1 VQAQVFW
8 RKLLQMKRFLILF
21 TLLAAFGMNARAT
34 ELEIT
39 AGGVFSGA
47 TNQFSA
53 QIALSNLTIL
63 ENPDVN
69 LGFVLSFER
78 AGLTVGAGFDF
89 GPLGRASTNTSF
101 DLMFSGGVRFRT
113 NLRGTLGPIALELDG
128 GFWTASSYAAN
139 RFSIFERNPEPAS
152 NNSFLVGANAQYR
165 LSRTV
170 TVKFAGRYVPE
181 SSRISLG
188 LETRSDAF
196 TLSGGALLAPQAG
209 GLTFGAT
216 LGLKFVPEDAPYRLG
231 AEILLGGNQNGF
243 TYGVGL
249 DASYDFLNIDEEK
262 IGNLTIFFAFE
273 PWREDIA
280 LPLRFGT
287 NLEFNLGPGALLARG
302 FGGSSVGGQFFYGF
316 QIGYRLNIES
326 LFPQP

>member
-1 VQAQVFW
+1 MQAQGFW
-8 RKLLQMKRFLILF
+8 RKLLKMKRFLIFLA
-21 TLLAAFGMNARAT
+21 LLTTFGANAQAT
-34 ELEIT
+34 ELEAT
-39 AGGVFSGA
+39 FGTGTFPGA
-47 TNQFSA
+47 FPFTA
-53 QIALSNLTIL
+53 QIALSNLQVL
-63 ENPDVN
+63 ENPDLS
-69 LGFVLSFER
+69 LGFALSTES
-78 AGLTVGAGFDF
+78 AGIAIGAGFDF
-89 GPLGRASTNTSF
+89 GPLGRASTDTSF
-101 DLMFSGGVRFRT
+101 DFVFAGGVRFRT
-113 NLRGTLGPIALELDG
+113 NVRGTLGPIALELDG
-128 GFWTASSYAAN
+128 GFWTASGFAAN

-165 LSRTV
+165 LSRSV
-170 TVKFAGRYVPE
+170 TVKFGGRYVPE

-188 LETRSDAF
+188 LETRSGAF
-196 TLSGGALLAPQAG
+196 TLSGGALLAPQTS

-231 AEILLGGNQNGF
+231 AEILLGGKPSGF
-243 TYGVGL
+243 TYGLAL

-262 IGNLTIFFAFE
+262 MGNLSVFFVFE

-302 FGGSSVGGQFFYGF
+302 FGGSSAAGQFFYGF